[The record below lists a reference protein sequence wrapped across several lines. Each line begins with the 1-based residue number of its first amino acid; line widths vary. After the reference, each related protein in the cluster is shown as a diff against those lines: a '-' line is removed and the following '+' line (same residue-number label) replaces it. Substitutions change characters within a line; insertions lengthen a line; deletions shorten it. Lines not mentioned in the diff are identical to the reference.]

1 MPLDEPSWWYGDRR
15 SAIAACL
22 APVASLYGWAAVRR
36 FKSGGEPYHSRL
48 PVICVGNLTAGG
60 TGKTP
65 LVLHLCEHLRAL
77 GRQPIALTRGYGG
90 RHAGPH
96 WVSQSDTA
104 DDVGDEALLLA
115 RAAPTIVARDRAEGA
130 RAAEARFGA
139 DAVLV
144 MDDGL
149 QNPSLAKDLTI
160 AVVDGNRALGNGRVM
175 PAGPLRAPLA
185 FQLALAQAIVVNG
198 GASDDVAGWLRQGF
212 EGPVLRTTAV
222 PDGSTDWLRGRR
234 FVAWAGIGSPQRF
247 FGLLEDCGAELV
259 QCVAFR
265 DHQRLTQADA
275 ARLLDLSRALGAD
288 LVSTEKDMARLAG
301 REGTLADLAAAT
313 KVLKIK
319 LSFAAEDAQQLH
331 ALVNETMAQ
340 HAKRQIA

>member
-1 MPLDEPSWWYGDRR
+1 VPLDEPSWWYDARR

-22 APVASLYGWAAVRR
+22 GPVALLYSWAAVRR
-36 FKSGGEPYHSRL
+36 FRSGEPYRSRL

-65 LVLHLCEHLRAL
+65 LVLHLCQRLRAM

-90 RHAGPH
+90 RHIAPH
-96 WVSQSDTA
+96 WVSDSDTA

-115 RAAPTIVARDRAEGA
+115 RAAPTVVARDRAEGA
-130 RAAEARFGA
+130 RAAEAKFGA

-160 AVVDGNRALGNGRVM
+160 AVIDGSRGLGNCRVI

-185 FQLALAQAIVVNG
+185 FQLALVNAVVVNG
-198 GASDDVAGWLRQGF
+198 GANDGIADWLRRGF
-212 EGPVLRTTAV
+212 AGPVLRTGTV
-222 PDGSTDWLRGRR
+222 PDGSTDWLRGTR
-234 FVAWAGIGSPQRF
+234 VIAWAGIGSPQRF
-247 FGLLEDCGAELV
+247 FRLLQDCGAELP

-265 DHQRLTQADA
+265 DHQRLTERDAD
-275 ARLLDLSRALGAD
+275 RLLRLSQRHGAG
-288 LVSTEKDMARLAG
+288 LVSTEKDIARLAG
-301 REGTLADLAAAT
+301 REGNLAALAAAT

-319 LSFAAEDAQQLH
+319 LEFAAEDAQHLRSLIDT
-331 ALVNETMAQ
+331 ALTRHVSPPA
-340 HAKRQIA
+340 A